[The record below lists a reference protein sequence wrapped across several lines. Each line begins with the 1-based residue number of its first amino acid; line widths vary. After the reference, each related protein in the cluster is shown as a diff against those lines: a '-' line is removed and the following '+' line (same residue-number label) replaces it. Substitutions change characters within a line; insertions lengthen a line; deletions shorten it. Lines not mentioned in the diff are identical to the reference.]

1 MIIIIVNNKGGTGK
15 TTTTVNLSA
24 ALAHSGYRVLMI
36 DLDSQSS
43 ASVSLGIP
51 WNKLAPSIADVLY
64 QKVPVHQAIRRSIM
78 QGLDLITSDIELAN
92 CDIMLSE
99 LVGRENRL
107 KECLDEVTPYYDF
120 VLCDCPPSISLLSVT
135 ALVAADQFI
144 VPVTPEYLAL
154 EGLISWMNVVK
165 RVEKG
170 IGTSTELMGIL
181 LTLVNPGLGDTK
193 KISDLIREHYGNSV
207 FQTEILK
214 DGLLTQ
220 APSHGKSILEYAPA
234 SSGARTYSKLA
245 GEVIQ
250 RAGAPCPAKQ
260 DRLCDSN
267 EYQFKSGRL
276 GKL

>member
-24 ALAHSGYRVLMI
+24 ALANSGYRVLMI

-64 QKVPVHQAIRRSIM
+64 KKIAVHQAIRRSIM
-78 QGLDLITSDIELAN
+78 PGLDIITSDIELAN
-92 CDIMLSE
+92 CDIILSE
-99 LVGRENRL
+99 VVGRENRL
-107 KECLDEVTPYYDF
+107 KECLDAVTPYYDF

-170 IGTSTELMGIL
+170 IGTRTKLMGIL
-181 LTLVNPGLGDTK
+181 LTLVNPNLGDTK
-193 KISDLIREHYGNSV
+193 KISNLIRDHYGKSV
-207 FQTEILK
+207 FETEILK

-220 APSHGKSILEYAPA
+220 APSQGKSILEYAPS
-234 SSGARTYSKLA
+234 SSGAKTYSNLA
-245 GEVIQ
+245 NEVIQ
-250 RAGAPCPAKQ
+250 RAGAPSPAKQ
-260 DRLCDSN
+260 DRLCDN
-267 EYQFKSGRL
+267 HDYQFKSGRL
-276 GKL
+276 VKM

>member
-24 ALAHSGYRVLMI
+24 ALAHSGYRVLLI

-51 WNKLAPSIADVLY
+51 WAKLTPSIADVLY
-64 QKVPVHQAIRRSIM
+64 QQVPIHQAIRRSIM
-78 QGLDLITSDIELAN
+78 PGLDLITADIELAN
-92 CDIMLSE
+92 CDLRLSDIK
-99 LVGRENRL
+99 GRENRL
-107 KECLDEVTPYYDF
+107 KDSLNQVQPFYDF
-120 VLCDCPPSISLLSVT
+120 ILCDCPPSISLLSVT

-170 IGTSTELMGIL
+170 IGTQNELMGIV
-181 LTLVNPGLGDTK
+181 LTLVNPGIGDTRE
-193 KISDLIREHYGNSV
+193 ISDLIRSHYGHKV

-220 APSHGKSILEYAPA
+220 APSQGKSILEYAPA
-234 SSGARTYSKLA
+234 SLGAAAYSKLA
-245 GEVIQ
+245 NEVIQ
-250 RAGAPCPAKQ
+250 RAGISCPARG
-260 DRLCDSN
+260 DRVCECDRTI
-267 EYQFKSGRL
+267 EDIKRGL
-276 GKL
+276 L

>member
-1 MIIIIVNNKGGTGK
+1 
-15 TTTTVNLSA
+15 
-24 ALAHSGYRVLMI
+24 
-36 DLDSQSS
+36 
-43 ASVSLGIP
+43 
-51 WNKLAPSIADVLY
+51 
-64 QKVPVHQAIRRSIM
+64 
-78 QGLDLITSDIELAN
+78 
-92 CDIMLSE
+92 
-99 LVGRENRL
+99 
-107 KECLDEVTPYYDF
+107 
-120 VLCDCPPSISLLSVT
+120 LLSVT

-170 IGTSTELMGIL
+170 IGTSSELMGIL

-193 KISDLIREHYGNSV
+193 KISNLIREHYGNSV

-214 DGLLTQ
+214 DGLLTR
-220 APSHGKSILEYAPA
+220 APSHGKSILEYAPT

-245 GEVIQ
+245 NEVIQ
-250 RAGAPCPAKQ
+250 RAGISYPAKQ

-267 EYQFKSGRL
+267 EYQFKSGKL